1 MTVFGCDVKLLKFVE
16 FREIWLNFVEFETW
30 ISWNLRA
37 DLIGIREV
45 AEVSSQ
51 MLVEDKG
58 KNKIHEKFEVM
69 V

>member
-1 MTVFGCDVKLLKFVE
+1 VTVFGCDVKLLKFVE